1 MAYPRDLWRVLT
13 LDGSVYAD
21 LHARNRALAVCVAH
35 VALLGLIY
43 GAASAHFGR
52 QVLAAG
58 GDPAAAFNPLF
69 IVLMGVSLG
78 FLMHAGAALFV
89 WVFCR
94 GLGGCAG
101 FMPPYLNLGIAAAAA
116 WPLAPVLVALQ
127 AGGASSWLTA
137 GGWLLAGYAALAA
150 FVAVRA
156 AAQLTPLR
164 MALAAVATLIYIA
177 CFLYL
182 WV

>member
-1 MAYPRDLWRVLT
+1 MGYLRDLWRVLS
-13 LDGSVYAD
+13 LDGSVYTE
-21 LHARNRALAVCVAH
+21 LHARNRALGVCVAH
-35 VALLGLIY
+35 VALLGLVY
-43 GAASAHFGR
+43 GAASARFGR

-58 GDPAAAFNPLF
+58 GDPTAAFNPLF
-69 IVLMGVSLG
+69 IVLMGVSLA
-78 FLMHAGAALFV
+78 FLMHAGGALFI

-94 GLGGCAG
+94 GLGGCAV

-116 WPLAPVLVALQ
+116 WPLAPALAALQ
-127 AGGASSWLTA
+127 AGGAPPWLA
-137 GGWLLAGYAALAA
+137 AVVWLLAGYAALAA
-150 FVAVRA
+150 FVGVRA
-156 AAQLTPLR
+156 AARLTPLR